1 MSLLTDF
8 KAYLEAQGLV
18 PTGWTVK
25 LGIMPPKPDQVIAL
39 FAAGGGP
46 TPTARLG
53 IDAPALQV
61 RVRGGE
67 NDHEGPLAIA
77 TAIAGALHEASGL
90 IGATVYPW
98 VIAQHAPQAM
108 GIDPNDTK
116 QRPEYVVMFKLAR
129 EAA

>member
-8 KAYLEAQGLV
+8 MAHLQAQGLV
-18 PTGWTVK
+18 PAGYEVK
-25 LGIMPPKPDQVIAL
+25 LGIMPPAPDRVIAL

-53 IDAPALQV
+53 IDAPTLQV
-61 RVRGGE
+61 RVRGGRD
-67 NDHEGPLAIA
+67 DHEGPLGVA
-77 TAIAGALHEASGL
+77 TAIANGLHEASGL

-108 GIDPNDTK
+108 GIDPDDTK
-116 QRPEYVVMFKLAR
+116 RRPEYVVMFKLAR